1 MEQIKINNFIEE
13 IKLNDVPM
21 LIRAIVEKHGIIC
34 ITKAIVVVCD
44 AIADDHS
51 CNGDRQLE
59 HYWRDNSV
67 KLFNTL
73 NTLSVFVR
81 SRKRAY

>member
-1 MEQIKINNFIEE
+1 MEHNKLNSFIEE
-13 IKLNDVPM
+13 VKLNDVPM
-21 LIRAIVEKHGIIC
+21 LVRCIIEKHGILC
-34 ITKAIVVVCD
+34 VTKAIVVVCD

-51 CNGDRQLE
+51 CSGDRQLE

-67 KLFNTL
+67 KIFNTL
-73 NTLSVFVR
+73 NNMSDFIR